1 MTKLKEKESQNKA
14 AVIDTDR
21 ALYISVAST
30 GLDPFKD
37 RICKLSLVD
46 HKGKEYNFL
55 LNPEISIKDYAF
67 KAHGI
72 NQEDLVHSQKLED
85 IIEDL
90 IDIFEAHNV
99 LVAYNYAFVFQILQ
113 TELFRV
119 SGYRLLE
126 EEFVFIDPYLIFKKL
141 YPYSLKNAVRTFL
154 GDSYDLDT
162 ESSFSAKVLKDLL
175 DAQKN
180 AEPSLFDSGY
190 RDLEHNTIGDLGI
203 AGRWFNLKEDTFV
216 FAQGKFKG
224 KQVSTDH
231 LEYLEWLASL
241 DDITVSERKFIEDFC
256 SQV

>member
-72 NQEDLVHSQKLED
+72 KQEDLVHSQKLED
-85 IIEDL
+85 
-90 IDIFEAHNV
+90 
-99 LVAYNYAFVFQILQ
+99 
-113 TELFRV
+113 
-119 SGYRLLE
+119 RLLE

-203 AGRWFNLKEDTFV
+203 AGRWFNLKVDTFV